1 MVLIGRLAEPVAAT
15 LGGDPCAVS
24 AVWLAA
30 HVRDGPPAVAR
41 ARGQDLLPVQHV
53 EQAHLLHHSRRHRL
67 LILRR
72 AGQTHHH
79 QSPALSSSHPPEAAV
94 CLFLLHVGEQGLG
107 EFTDVA
113 WAPTQAVLMAAM
125 YSESSPYAAYVGMLE
140 EILPFTDIIPS
151 VTLAWYPAR
160 TSPSESCC
168 FVALLTRAPAMGCC
182 LCQQAT
188 GERWRG
194 GEEPSSHGAAD
205 AAVPA
210 AAAVPALP
218 APGAAPGA
226 AAPGRPD
233 PMSRQAGRRRAAPT
247 QAGRGREA
255 RRGEARGRERRMAM

>member
-1 MVLIGRLAEPVAAT
+1 MYETGPRPSPVRVAKTFCPSNMWNKLIF
-15 LGGDPCAVS
+15 S
-24 AVWLAA
+24 I
-30 HVRDGPPAVAR
+30 
-41 ARGQDLLPVQHV
+41 
-53 EQAHLLHHSRRHRL
+53 
-67 LILRR
+67 ILD
-72 AGQTHHH
+72 AIG
-79 QSPALSSSHPPEAAV
+79 SSSYVVPVRHTTTKAPPSPQVTRLKPPSACSCCMSV
-94 CLFLLHVGEQGLG
+94 MQGLG

-151 VTLAWYPAR
+151 VTLAWYPAT

-233 PMSRQAGRRRAAPT
+233 PMSRQAGR
-247 QAGRGREA
+247 QATSSTDTSRQRERGKA
-255 RRGEARGRERRMAM
+255 RREGEGERGAWRCRRGTIHGRRDGTRRQSK